1 MITKKKEL
9 KQSFLVPKNKLRD
22 ARVAKGYSATYMA
35 NLIGVDRRQYVQK
48 ENGLYS
54 FHDYEIVVL
63 CRELN
68 LSIDIFF
75 I

>member
-9 KQSFLVPKNKLRD
+9 KQTFLVPKNKLRD
-22 ARVAKGYSATYMA
+22 VRRGKGYSATYMA

-63 CRELN
+63 CKELN
-68 LSIDIFF
+68 VSPNIFF